1 MDEKASPLAAARV
14 DEQEASLS
22 MVAKTVHIVSLGC
35 PKNQVDSE
43 VMGAILA
50 ESGYLLTDRPEEASV
65 ILINTCAFILP
76 AREEAIAEILRA
88 AAWKTGGKGPC
99 AHLIVTGCLPQRY
112 GKELTAAL
120 PEVDLFLGT
129 AETPNIGRHLDRL
142 LRLPKTGR
150 RGRSVVGRPTF
161 LMNAGHRRLISPAAH
176 SAYIKIADGCSNR
189 CSYCVIPSIRGKARS
204 RTIDDILREAEDLA
218 ARGVRELIVTAQDT
232 TAYGLD
238 RKDKPTLSRLLRELA
253 RVDGLSWIRL
263 LYTYPARL
271 TEELLRTIA
280 EEEKICRYLD
290 IPIQHSDDAILAA
303 MHRRGDNAL
312 IRKVI
317 AHAREVIPD
326 VALRTSLIVGF
337 PGETPRRFQKLLDFV
352 RETRFDH
359 LGVFPY
365 SREEGTEAATLPSR
379 ISEREKER
387 RRAIVMEEQALIS
400 REINSTLI
408 GTRQEILVEGPGELD
423 GFTRIGR
430 CRRQAPEIDGVTH
443 LRGGDPDVG
452 RIVAC
457 RITAADDYDLF
468 AEVI

>member
-1 MDEKASPLAAARV
+1 MANCRMTARV
-14 DEQEASLS
+14 ITGRKNILK
-22 MVAKTVHIVSLGC
+22 MLAKNVHIISLGC

-88 AAWKTGGKGPC
+88 AAWKTEGKSPC
-99 AHLIVTGCLPQRY
+99 SHLVVTGCLPQRY
-112 GKELTAAL
+112 GKGLEEAL

-129 AETPNIGRHLDRL
+129 AAVPHIGRHLDRL
-142 LRLPKTGR
+142 RNLPKTKTVGAR
-150 RGRSVVGRPTF
+150 RSVVGRPTF
-161 LMNAGHRRLISPAAH
+161 LMNAGHKRLISSPAG

-204 RTIDDILREAEDLA
+204 RAIDDIVKEAEGLA

-238 RKDKPTLSRLLRELA
+238 RREKPPLSRLLRELA
-253 RVDGLSWIRL
+253 AVDGLSWIRL

-280 EEEKICRYLD
+280 DEKKICRYLD
-290 IPIQHSDDAILAA
+290 IPIQHSDDAILTA
-303 MHRRGDNAL
+303 MNRRGDNAL
-312 IRKVI
+312 IRRVI

-337 PGETPRRFQKLLDFV
+337 PGETPRRFEKLLSFV

-365 SREEGTEAATLPSR
+365 SREEGTEAAALPSR
-379 ISEREKER
+379 ISEREKVR
-387 RRAIVMEEQALIS
+387 RRGRVMEEQALIS
-400 REINSTLI
+400 REINSNLI
-408 GTRQEILVEGPGELD
+408 GTRQEVLVEGKGELS
-423 GFTRIGR
+423 GYSHIGR
-430 CRRQAPEIDGVTH
+430 CRRQAPEIDGATH
-443 LRGGDPDVG
+443 LRGGNPG
-452 RIVAC
+452 TGQIVAC
-457 RITAADDYDLF
+457 RIIAADDYDLF

>member
-1 MDEKASPLAAARV
+1 MDRKY
-14 DEQEASLS
+14 
-22 MVAKTVHIVSLGC
+22 VHIVSLGC

-76 AREEAIAEILRA
+76 AREEAVAEILQA
-88 AAWKTGGKGPC
+88 AAWKSGNRGRCT
-99 AHLIVTGCLPQRY
+99 HLVVTGCLPQRY
-112 GKELTAAL
+112 GKELEKAL
-120 PEVDLFLGT
+120 PEVDLFLGM
-129 AETPNIGRHLDRL
+129 AETPNIGRHLERLRTLAETDR
-142 LRLPKTGR
+142 R
-150 RGRSVVGRPTF
+150 RRSVVGRPTF
-161 LMNAGHRRLISPAAH
+161 LMNAGHRRLIPPTAH

-189 CSYCVIPSIRGKARS
+189 CSYCVIPSIRGKRRS
-204 RTIDDILREAEDLA
+204 RAIDDILCEAEDLA

-238 RKDKPTLSRLLRELA
+238 RKGKPTLGRLLRELA
-253 RVDGLSWIRL
+253 KVGGLSWIRL

-271 TEELLRTIA
+271 TEELLRTVA
-280 EEEKICRYLD
+280 EEEKICHYLD
-290 IPIQHSDDAILAA
+290 IPIQHSEDAILAA
-303 MHRRGDNAL
+303 MHRQGDSAL

-317 AHAREVIPD
+317 ARTREVIPD

-337 PGETPRRFQKLLDFV
+337 PGETARRFERLLSFV
-352 RETRFDH
+352 REVRFDH

-365 SREEGTEAATLPSR
+365 SREEGTEAAALPSR

-387 RRAIVMEEQALIS
+387 RRGVVMEEQAAIS
-400 REINSTLI
+400 REINRTLI
-408 GTRQEILVEGPGELD
+408 GTRQEILVEEDGELE

-443 LRGGDPDVG
+443 LRGGSPEIG
-452 RIVAC
+452 QIVPC

-468 AEVI
+468 AEMV

>member
-1 MDEKASPLAAARV
+1 
-14 DEQEASLS
+14 
-22 MVAKTVHIVSLGC
+22 
-35 PKNQVDSE
+35 
-43 VMGAILA
+43 
-50 ESGYLLTDRPEEASV
+50 
-65 ILINTCAFILP
+65 
-76 AREEAIAEILRA
+76 
-88 AAWKTGGKGPC
+88 
-99 AHLIVTGCLPQRY
+99 
-112 GKELTAAL
+112 
-120 PEVDLFLGT
+120 
-129 AETPNIGRHLDRL
+129 
-142 LRLPKTGR
+142 
-150 RGRSVVGRPTF
+150 
-161 LMNAGHRRLISPAAH
+161 MNAGHRRLISSPAH

-189 CSYCVIPSIRGKARS
+189 CSYCVIPSVRGKARS
-204 RTIDDILREAEDLA
+204 RTIDDILSEAEDLA

-238 RKDKPTLSRLLRELA
+238 RKGKPTLSRLLRELA
-253 RVDGLSWIRL
+253 AVDGLSWIRL

-290 IPIQHSDDAILAA
+290 IPIQHSDDAILTA

-317 AHAREVIPD
+317 ARAREVIPD
-326 VALRTSLIVGF
+326 VALRTSLIIGF
-337 PGETPRRFQKLLDFV
+337 PGETPRRFEKLLSFV

-365 SREEGTEAATLPSR
+365 SREEGTEAAALPSR

-387 RRAIVMEEQALIS
+387 RRGLVMEEQALIS
-400 REINSTLI
+400 REINSALI

-430 CRRQAPEIDGVTH
+430 CRRQVPEIDGATH
-443 LRGGDPDVG
+443 LSGGDPEVG
-452 RIVAC
+452 QIVAC

>member
-1 MDEKASPLAAARV
+1 MLA
-14 DEQEASLS
+14 
-22 MVAKTVHIVSLGC
+22 KNVHIISLGC

-50 ESGYLLTDRPEEASV
+50 ESGYLLTDRPEDASV

-76 AREEAIAEILRA
+76 AREEAIAEILQA
-88 AAWKTGGKGPC
+88 AAWKKGRKDSRP
-99 AHLIVTGCLPQRY
+99 HLIVTGCLPQRY
-112 GKELTAAL
+112 GKELEESL

-129 AETPNIGRHLDRL
+129 AEIPHIGRHLDRL
-142 LRLPKTGR
+142 RNLPKTKTGGTR
-150 RGRSVVGRPTF
+150 RSVVGRPTF
-161 LMNAGHRRLISPAAH
+161 LMNAGHKRLISSPAH

-204 RTIDDILREAEDLA
+204 RTIDDILREAEELA
-218 ARGVRELIVTAQDT
+218 ARGVRELIITAQDT

-238 RKDKPTLSRLLRELA
+238 RKGKPGLSRLLREMA
-253 RVDGLSWIRL
+253 AIDGLSWIRL

-290 IPIQHSDDAILAA
+290 IPIQHSDDAILTA
-303 MHRRGDNAL
+303 MNRRGDNAL

-326 VALRTSLIVGF
+326 IALRTSLIVGF
-337 PGETPRRFQKLLDFV
+337 PGETPRRFERLLAFV

-365 SREEGTEAATLPSR
+365 SREEGTVAAILPSR
-379 ISEREKER
+379 ISEKEKER
-387 RRAIVMEEQALIS
+387 RRGLIMEEQASIS
-400 REINSTLI
+400 REINSVLI
-408 GTRQEILVEGPGELD
+408 GTRQEILIEGPGELE
-423 GFTRIGR
+423 GFTRVGR

-443 LRGGDPDVG
+443 LRGGNPEVG
-452 RIVAC
+452 EIVAC

-468 AEVI
+468 AEFIGEEESK

>member
-1 MDEKASPLAAARV
+1 MLA
-14 DEQEASLS
+14 
-22 MVAKTVHIVSLGC
+22 KNVHIISLGC

-88 AAWKTGGKGPC
+88 AAWKTERKSPC
-99 AHLIVTGCLPQRY
+99 SHLVVTGCLPQRY
-112 GKELTAAL
+112 GKGLEESL

-129 AETPNIGRHLDRL
+129 AEIPHIGRHLDRL
-142 LRLPKTGR
+142 RNLPKTKTVGAR
-150 RGRSVVGRPTF
+150 RSVVGRPTF
-161 LMNAGHRRLISPAAH
+161 LMNAGHKRLISSPAH
-176 SAYIKIADGCSNR
+176 SAYIKIADGCSNC

-204 RTIDDILREAEDLA
+204 RTIDDILREAEELA
-218 ARGVRELIVTAQDT
+218 ARGVRELIITAQDT

-238 RKDKPTLSRLLRELA
+238 LKDKPTLGRLLREMA
-253 RVDGLSWIRL
+253 AIDGLSWIRL

-271 TEELLRTIA
+271 TEELLRTIV

-290 IPIQHSDDAILAA
+290 IPIQHSDDAILTA
-303 MHRRGDNAL
+303 MNRRGDNAL
-312 IRKVI
+312 LRKVI
-317 AHAREVIPD
+317 AQAREAIPD

-337 PGETPRRFQKLLDFV
+337 PGETPRRFEKLLDFV
-352 RETRFDH
+352 REIRFDH

-365 SREEGTEAATLPSR
+365 SREDGTEAAALASR
-379 ISEREKER
+379 ISEKEKER
-387 RRAIVMEEQALIS
+387 RRGRVMEEQASIS
-400 REINSTLI
+400 REINSALI
-408 GTRQEILVEGPGELD
+408 GTQQQMLIEGPGELE
-423 GFTRIGR
+423 GFTRVGR

-443 LRGGDPDVG
+443 LRGGSPEVG
-452 RIVAC
+452 QIIAC